1 MIINEELLNNIENY
15 LEEYY
20 YDKDAA
26 QLLLETLLRDS
37 NESIKFSYQDD
48 SEYTPEEL
56 EQIKRERERKERQRK
71 EKEAA
76 VKAELT
82 VQGQKPYLGRPRL
95 SRPQESVFRQK
106 LDFILKIL
114 DDSFSERLFKL
125 IDERGMTDAE
135 VYKAARLDRR
145 LFSKIR
151 SNRKYLPSKHTVFAL
166 IMALKLNME
175 DADDLLK
182 RAGYAFS
189 YTIKEDVILQYF
201 IDNEQYDIDEL
212 NEVLHY
218 YDLPTLG

>member
-15 LEEYY
+15 LEKYY

-48 SEYTPEEL
+48 TEYTPEEL
-56 EQIKRERERKERQRK
+56 EQVKREREQ
-71 EKEAA
+71 KEAA
-76 VKAELT
+76 IKAELAA
-82 VQGQKPYLGRPRL
+82 QGQKPYLGRPRL

-125 IDERGMTDAE
+125 IDKRGMTDAE

-182 RAGYAFS
+182 
-189 YTIKEDVILQYF
+189 
-201 IDNEQYDIDEL
+201 
-212 NEVLHY
+212 
-218 YDLPTLG
+218 P